1 MNPRLIFRLIVA
13 ASGLYVMW
21 VGVTDLI
28 AAVIMTLHLYD
39 EPTATSGMER
49 AYAVRA
55 LIELILGF
63 LLVAGF
69 FPLER
74 IAFPVHKDDSAAD

>member
-1 MNPRLIFRLIVA
+1 
-13 ASGLYVMW
+13 
-21 VGVTDLI
+21 
-28 AAVIMTLHLYD
+28 MTLHLYD
-39 EPTATSGMER
+39 EPTATGGMER

>member
-1 MNPRLIFRLIVA
+1 MNPRLIFRLVVA
-13 ASGLYVMW
+13 VSGLYVMW
-21 VGVTDLI
+21 VGTRDLLSAI
-28 AAVIMTLHLYD
+28 IVTLHLYD
-39 EPTATSGMER
+39 EPTATAGMER
-49 AYAVRA
+49 AYAVQG

-74 IAFPVHKDDSAAD
+74 IAFPADKDEPGES